1 MNPGDQSIPSN
12 TPTESWHR
20 RHRGIVLGWS
30 GITLFL
36 LLLFALSQLQRY
48 RVQRKIDARFA
59 AIRAQGLPV
68 TLGEANEY
76 YKAVPASE
84 NGALVLIQFSNHLVD
99 WDDIYAPWIG
109 VLASNSVN
117 YATNP
122 ITPAAF
128 TALQSI
134 VVSNQ
139 TALQYLHDA
148 TTNHNWRYPIDL
160 NQGSGML
167 FTHLTKF
174 RSSVGLLKLEALLHL
189 AEGHPSQSISSL
201 NTSFLVADSFA
212 SEPLLISFLVRRSY
226 LDMTISNTEHLLA
239 RSEFSEQDLA
249 KLQKTITTI
258 EQNLDLLFMLRGE
271 RAFTTGTWHE
281 PISNY
286 VSGGFAPDAPFDHL
300 PDFAQK
306 IGWSI
311 YEGGGYKQQ
320 DLLNYLELFDEVE
333 RLIHQGTAAALQQ
346 GKQIEKSLS
355 STNKPSMDMIM
366 TTMLS
371 GYLFQSMKINA
382 SLTARLRCA
391 QTTLAVERFRLENHH
406 LPQNLGEVI
415 PRYLSHVPI
424 DPYTDAPLLYRIT
437 TNGFRIYSV
446 GENGQDDG
454 GLTRH
459 ENSFANKSDDV
470 VFLIEGER
478 LKAP

>member
-1 MNPGDQSIPSN
+1 MISDEQAKLSTIP
-12 TPTESWHR
+12 PVAWYR
-20 RHRGIVLGWS
+20 RHRGIVLGWG
-30 GITLFL
+30 GIALFL
-36 LLLFALSQLQRY
+36 LLLFAISQFHSY

-68 TLGEANEY
+68 TLGEANDY
-76 YKAVPASE
+76 YQAVPASE
-84 NGALVLIQFSNHLVD
+84 NGALVLIQFSNHYVD
-99 WDDIYAPWIG
+99 WDYINAPWLG
-109 VLASNSVN
+109 AMASNSVE

-122 ITPAAF
+122 ITPAAL

-148 TTNHNWRYPIDL
+148 TTNHNWRYPVDL

-167 FTHLTKF
+167 LPHLAKAKSGV
-174 RSSVGLLKLEALLHL
+174 RLLKLEALLHL
-189 AEGHPSQSISSL
+189 AEGHHSQSISSL

-212 SEPLLISFLVRRSY
+212 SEPLLISFLVRRACVEIA
-226 LDMTISNTEHLLA
+226 MNNTEHLLA

-249 KLQKTITTI
+249 KLQKTIAAI
-258 EQNLDLLFMLRGE
+258 EQNSDLLFMLRGE
-271 RAFTTGTWHE
+271 RAFTTGTWQE
-281 PISNY
+281 PVSNFI
-286 VSGGFAPDAPFDHL
+286 GNGFTPDTPFDQL

-306 IGWSI
+306 IGWGI
-311 YEGGGYKQQ
+311 YEEGGYKQQ
-320 DLLNYLELFDEVE
+320 DLLNYLELFDKVE
-333 RLIHQGTAAALQQ
+333 RLIQQGNAAALQQ
-346 GKQIEKSLS
+346 GQQLESRLS

-366 TTMLS
+366 TTS
-371 GYLFQSMKINA
+371 AAKYLLMSMKRNA
-382 SLTARLRCA
+382 GLTARLRCA
-391 QTTLAVERFRLENHH
+391 QTALSVERFRLDNHH
-406 LPQNLGEVI
+406 LPQSLGEVI

-424 DPYTDAPLLYRIT
+424 DPFTDAPLLYRIT
-437 TNGFRIYSV
+437 TNGFRIYSA

-459 ENSFANKSDDV
+459 ESSFANKSDDV